1 MPAARGWTTSRPGS
15 SDRSR
20 RASSFLSFR
29 FRCFWSIVISVLL
42 GENWDL
48 VRPGDERFINLPNG
62 VEGPLQRGPC
72 HHASD
77 RQYRSH
83 ACERAKSTS
92 EVSAL
97 ACRIESCIRFARM
110 GNSRQVSGASDASK
124 MQSKLVTQNLSQ
136 AIEQQPLH
144 YLTRSVR
151 RRAATSKRG
160 NRRSGTRRES
170 NRANGRFRDITGQ
183 S

>member
-124 MQSKLVTQNLSQ
+124 MQSELVTQIYLS
-136 AIEQQPLH
+136 PLT
-144 YLTRSVR
+144 LTAPITSRVASAAGRLRSSRLVFTGHSAEAPR
-151 RRAATSKRG
+151 LS
-160 NRRSGTRRES
+160 SGS
-170 NRANGRFRDITGQ
+170 G